1 MILDRC
7 SSGFISVG
15 FGTSIVAKKC
25 IEIQSQKKK
34 ITSMWKIKENNE
46 KMFVAIFYM

>member
-15 FGTSIVAKKC
+15 FGTSIVAKKMYRDS
-25 IEIQSQKKK
+25 ESEKKDK
-34 ITSMWKIKENNE
+34 FNVENQG
-46 KMFVAIFYM
+46 K